1 MIAQETTMAA
11 HHQSRHSGLEL
22 LRLVSMFFILALHIN
37 FYGLGEP
44 SALDFNEAPLGNILR
59 VFLESLTIVGV
70 NCFILISGWFG
81 IRPKTKRVAELLF
94 QCVFF
99 CCLLYGAGLL
109 FGIPFSRRAALKN
122 LFLAGQLNW
131 FIKSYL
137 VLYILSPLMESFINT
152 TSKRTFATVIISFF
166 VFQSFYGWL
175 FPVAEFFKNGYSAVS
190 FMGLYLLARYVRT
203 YHPRMTEM
211 RPIADFTAYSF
222 LSIITT
228 CMFILTR
235 VRGIPVLSA
244 VDWFA
249 YCSPIVIA
257 SSLFIFLFFAKL
269 QFQSVS
275 VDALARSSYAVYLF
289 HVHPC
294 VFRPLLIPFVKHAFT
309 PPPHASAISILLVT
323 VILMVVFSLSIL
335 FDQLRIV
342 VWKRLSRFVVK

>member
-1 MIAQETTMAA
+1 MEKCSMTSQEATVVSL
-11 HHQSRHSGLEL
+11 HKERHSGLEL

-137 VLYILSPLMESFINT
+137 VLYILSPVLESFINT
-152 TSKRTFATVIISFF
+152 ASKRTFATVII
-166 VFQSFYGWL
+166 FQKFCY
-175 FPVAEFFKNGYSAVS
+175 
-190 FMGLYLLARYVRT
+190 
-203 YHPRMTEM
+203 
-211 RPIADFTAYSF
+211 
-222 LSIITT
+222 
-228 CMFILTR
+228 
-235 VRGIPVLSA
+235 
-244 VDWFA
+244 
-249 YCSPIVIA
+249 
-257 SSLFIFLFFAKL
+257 
-269 QFQSVS
+269 
-275 VDALARSSYAVYLF
+275 
-289 HVHPC
+289 
-294 VFRPLLIPFVKHAFT
+294 
-309 PPPHASAISILLVT
+309 
-323 VILMVVFSLSIL
+323 
-335 FDQLRIV
+335 
-342 VWKRLSRFVVK
+342 